1 MNESNCKKT
10 IHGYG
15 ASIILNGTIQS
26 SKSFDTFS
34 SWLLAGVGGAISLL
48 LSNADKLNDLLL
60 KGVMDKVLTIFGCL
74 IIIVFIERMLSIG
87 VSGLAAVTE
96 TILNNSRAEPDDA
109 ESIEKTLKE
118 IEQATLHSTQILIG
132 DKIKKALSGDYSG
145 LSSAIAYLV
154 QIQGIFS
161 FTSVV
166 LVVYMVYVLSGAFT
180 I

>member
-96 TILNNSRAEPDDA
+96 TILNNTRAEPDDA
-109 ESIEKTLKE
+109 ESIEKT
-118 IEQATLHSTQILIG
+118 
-132 DKIKKALSGDYSG
+132 
-145 LSSAIAYLV
+145 
-154 QIQGIFS
+154 
-161 FTSVV
+161 
-166 LVVYMVYVLSGAFT
+166 
-180 I
+180 